1 MATQS
6 SNKLL
11 KALSAS
17 DFGLLQPGLVAVA
30 LPVRQDMEKPNK
42 RIEDVFFIEN
52 AIASVVAVHPRDIR
66 VEIGI
71 IGCEGMTGTAVV
83 AGSDRSPHST
93 YVQVAGNGQRI
104 SSNDL
109 NKAMD
114 ESGTLRPSLMRF
126 VQAFSIQTAHT
137 AVANA
142 RAKLDVRL
150 ARWLLMAHDRT
161 PGNELDLTHEFLSLM
176 LACRRAG
183 VTEAVHTLLSKDLI
197 SARRGQIIVRNR
209 KGLEK
214 VAGSFYGTPE
224 AEYRRLMN

>member
-17 DFGLLQPGLVAVA
+17 DFGLLQPGLVAVS

-126 VQAFSIQTAHT
+126 VQAFSIQT
-137 AVANA
+137 
-142 RAKLDVRL
+142 
-150 ARWLLMAHDRT
+150 
-161 PGNELDLTHEFLSLM
+161 
-176 LACRRAG
+176 
-183 VTEAVHTLLSKDLI
+183 
-197 SARRGQIIVRNR
+197 
-209 KGLEK
+209 
-214 VAGSFYGTPE
+214 
-224 AEYRRLMN
+224 